1 MDDDPS
7 EAKWT
12 HRANEWERRKKEMM
26 ADLRIGELRAFT
38 SGGSRTTHPR
48 NMPTAVPTAARPTAV
63 PVPVPVLNQQ
73 PLYVGQ
79 SVNDELDRALQRK
92 MTELE
97 SALKSIVEE
106 EWRVKLPEIEYGL
119 KEKHTE
125 LKELFDRNTRTAL
138 NIGSKVLEVGSSVD
152 SLKNDQREVAAWKRD
167 VDKTLRDHGDDIAA
181 QQAKGSEVVR
191 ERQNLAAK
199 IKDVE
204 ILADAYRLAEVRTD
218 ARMQEELRTAD
229 KRNEQ
234 RIADLHSKLTST
246 TRCLEEESEAARLQ
260 SRRITDLQA
269 ALESS
274 AKDVSKVKSKLHK
287 TLSELDGQAED
298 IEEIRDKLKTMAQ
311 STHAGYCQ
319 GCRLVMQDLESKLFA
334 VKQSICFLDDEVKRA
349 KDELKRQQEDQAD
362 RATHAPL
369 SSLPQDALLQQQ
381 QQLQQL
387 SRQRS
392 ASSERDVT
400 GPRVGDLEKRVLSL
414 EGTVAAFD
422 ARGVSEAVT
431 SYVDN
436 AIERVIRE
444 HISDLWEEVKNR
456 QLEADAFREQMTSFD
471 QRLNDLY

>member
-274 AKDVSKVKSKLHK
+274 AKDVSK
-287 TLSELDGQAED
+287 
-298 IEEIRDKLKTMAQ
+298 
-311 STHAGYCQ
+311 
-319 GCRLVMQDLESKLFA
+319 
-334 VKQSICFLDDEVKRA
+334 SICFLDDEVKRA